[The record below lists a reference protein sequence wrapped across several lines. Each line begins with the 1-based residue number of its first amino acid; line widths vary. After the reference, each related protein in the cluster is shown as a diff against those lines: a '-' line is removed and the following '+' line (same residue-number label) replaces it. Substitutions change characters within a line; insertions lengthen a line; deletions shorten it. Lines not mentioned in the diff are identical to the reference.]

1 MNISIEL
8 TLLPLN
14 DNFEDSIKNFIK
26 KLRTLGFKVL
36 ENPMSTQI
44 YGEYDAVMSALQKA
58 IKESF
63 ENEPSVVLNM
73 KIIKGDRSGYVS
85 VFDFLFGQY
94 SAYTTIDIVLEIT
107 GVLFDCSVFGM
118 PKKQYLGLSQRND
131 FHLRL
136 CLFVIQMGLIG

>member
-44 YGEYDAVMSALQKA
+44 YGEYDAPDSH
-58 IKESF
+58 F
-63 ENEPSVVLNM
+63 
-73 KIIKGDRSGYVS
+73 
-85 VFDFLFGQY
+85 
-94 SAYTTIDIVLEIT
+94 
-107 GVLFDCSVFGM
+107 
-118 PKKQYLGLSQRND
+118 KKP
-131 FHLRL
+131 
-136 CLFVIQMGLIG
+136 

>member
-1 MNISIEL
+1 MNISVEL

-14 DNFEDSIKNFIK
+14 SDFKTPIKNFIQ

-44 YGEYDAVMSALQKA
+44 YGEYDALMSSLQLL

-73 KIIKGDRSGYVS
+73 KIIKGDRSGYVPS
-85 VFDFLFGQY
+85 F
-94 SAYTTIDIVLEIT
+94 
-107 GVLFDCSVFGM
+107 
-118 PKKQYLGLSQRND
+118 
-131 FHLRL
+131 
-136 CLFVIQMGLIG
+136 

>member
-1 MNISIEL
+1 MNISVEL

-14 DNFEDSIKNFIK
+14 DDFKTPIKNFIK

-44 YGEYDAVMSALQKA
+44 YGEYDALMSVLQQA

-73 KIIKGDRSGYVS
+73 KIIKGDRSGYVPS
-85 VFDFLFGQY
+85 
-94 SAYTTIDIVLEIT
+94 I
-107 GVLFDCSVFGM
+107 
-118 PKKQYLGLSQRND
+118 
-131 FHLRL
+131 
-136 CLFVIQMGLIG
+136 

>member
-1 MNISIEL
+1 MNISVEL

-14 DNFEDSIKNFIK
+14 DDFKTPIKNFIQ

-44 YGEYDAVMSALQKA
+44 YGEYDALMSSLQQV

-73 KIIKGDRSGYVS
+73 KIIKGDRSGYVPS
-85 VFDFLFGQY
+85 F
-94 SAYTTIDIVLEIT
+94 
-107 GVLFDCSVFGM
+107 
-118 PKKQYLGLSQRND
+118 
-131 FHLRL
+131 
-136 CLFVIQMGLIG
+136 

>member
-14 DNFEDSIKNFIK
+14 NDFKTSIKNFIQ

-44 YGEYDAVMSALQKA
+44 YGEYDALMSALQQA

-73 KIIKGDRSGYVS
+73 KIIKGDRSGYVPS
-85 VFDFLFGQY
+85 F
-94 SAYTTIDIVLEIT
+94 
-107 GVLFDCSVFGM
+107 
-118 PKKQYLGLSQRND
+118 
-131 FHLRL
+131 
-136 CLFVIQMGLIG
+136 